1 MHASLREERTVHAW
15 QLPDG
20 GPVLIVT
27 NVPTLVDEHDEQVM
41 FDAST
46 ADVLDRIAQVVRE
59 HFSAL
64 DFVHVDYETRK
75 VTALVPLTE
84 R

>member
-1 MHASLREERTVHAW
+1 
-15 QLPDG
+15 
-20 GPVLIVT
+20 
-27 NVPTLVDEHDEQVM
+27 M

-59 HFSAL
+59 RFSAL

>member
-15 QLPDG
+15 RLPD

-27 NVPTLVDEHDEQVM
+27 NVPVLVDEHDEQAM
-41 FDAST
+41 FDAAT

-59 HFSAL
+59 HFRAL